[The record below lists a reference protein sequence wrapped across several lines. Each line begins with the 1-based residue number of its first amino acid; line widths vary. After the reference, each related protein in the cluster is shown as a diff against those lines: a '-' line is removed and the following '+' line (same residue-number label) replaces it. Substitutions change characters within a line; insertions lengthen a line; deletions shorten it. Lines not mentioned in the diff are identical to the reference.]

1 MAMITVGLIVQLK
14 AKPGK
19 ENEVATFLRDA
30 QALVQEESQTLSW
43 IAVKRGPSSFA
54 IIDAF
59 ADEAGRQAHLSG
71 RVAAALS
78 ERADELLAEPP
89 QIDRVDVLA
98 DRA

>member
-1 MAMITVGLIVQLK
+1 MITVGLIVQLT
-14 AKPGK
+14 AKPDK

-43 IAVKRGPSSFA
+43 IAVKRGTSSFA

-71 RVAAALS
+71 RVAAALR
-78 ERADELLAEPP
+78 ERAGELLAEPP
-89 QIDRVDVLA
+89 QVDQVDVLA
-98 DRA
+98 EKA